1 MALPVNTTLKGGTY
15 EIKRFIAS
23 GGFGCTYEGVH
34 TGLDKPVAIKEFFV
48 KDFCNRDETSSE
60 ITVGVTSKTAL
71 FHKLRKKFV
80 EEARALA
87 KLNHPSIVSV
97 SDVFDEN
104 GTSYYVMDY
113 INGPSLKNIVDTQG
127 PLSETDAVKY
137 ILQVADA
144 LEYVHKNNRLH
155 LDVKPGNI
163 MINAEGKA
171 QLIDFGA
178 SKQYEEESGEN
189 TSTVAG
195 FTVGYAPTE
204 QMGNDIKTFTPATD
218 VYSLGATL
226 YNILSG
232 IKPISAATISS
243 GEKQKPLPTHIS
255 MVTRNAIEKAM
266 QINKNLRPQSMAEF
280 KELFEADDTVL
291 PEKDNDDTIY
301 VGTVEKPTEKSGK
314 KGSNGSS
321 GSNNSS
327 SSSSRAKISEPKPES
342 KHKTYP
348 PKSGLKPI
356 PKPKSKTDILCEDV
370 AHRKRRAFILSKISG
385 ETVNVSEVD
394 DNQYIDT
401 LQRKILEKEK
411 QKSKISL
418 KKKILLGICNQSRFT
433 RFICPLILG
442 CGVALFAY
450 NIWANQGTLDSDGRI
465 LWTFFFVT
473 TLILF
478 PIIIFWKKSDNLKI
492 IKLGIICFILSI
504 VNSMLLGMWNYSLVD
519 AYYRLSFCL
528 TFLSSFMISKKI

>member
-1 MALPVNTTLKGGTY
+1 MGFLGRAFFELTAMALPVNTTLKGGTY

-71 FHKLRKKFV
+71 FNKLRKKFV

-127 PLSETDAVKY
+127 PLSETEAVKY

-232 IKPISAATISS
+232 IKPISAATVSS
-243 GEKQKPLPTHIS
+243 GEKQKPLPPHIS

-280 KELFEADDTVL
+280 KELFEASDDTVFPESEDNTVL
-291 PEKDNDDTIY
+291 PGK
-301 VGTVEKPTEKSGK
+301 VEKPIEKSGK
-314 KGSNGSS
+314 NGASGSNGAS
-321 GSNNSS
+321 GK
-327 SSSSRAKISEPKPES
+327 AKVSEPKPDPKPLPEPEPESNSKAKFGIIAAVVIALCVGGYFVFGGNSANDQNTDDQGDKQITESVVKVEHVAGQTFKDADGKDFTYTGEVVDGKPNGKGTGLYEYGTYTGEYKNGLRQGKGTFES
-342 KHKTYP
+342 KNGSNKYEGSFYEDKYHKGKLTLTADGSYFEGTFRNGQP
-348 PKSGLKPI
+348 YNGKWYNKDGSFN
-356 PKPKSKTDILCEDV
+356 SDV
-370 AHRKRRAFILSKISG
+370 
-385 ETVNVSEVD
+385 VNG
-394 DNQYIDT
+394 N
-401 LQRKILEKEK
+401 
-411 QKSKISL
+411 
-418 KKKILLGICNQSRFT
+418 
-433 RFICPLILG
+433 
-442 CGVALFAY
+442 
-450 NIWANQGTLDSDGRI
+450 
-465 LWTFFFVT
+465 
-473 TLILF
+473 
-478 PIIIFWKKSDNLKI
+478 
-492 IKLGIICFILSI
+492 
-504 VNSMLLGMWNYSLVD
+504 
-519 AYYRLSFCL
+519 
-528 TFLSSFMISKKI
+528 

>member
-1 MALPVNTTLKGGTY
+1 MPLPVNTTLKGGTY

-71 FHKLRKKFV
+71 FNKLRKKFV

-127 PLSETDAVKY
+127 PLSETEAVRY

-195 FTVGYAPTE
+195 YTVGYAPTE

-232 IKPISAATISS
+232 IKPISAATVSS
-243 GEKQKPLPTHIS
+243 GEKQKPLTQHIS

-280 KELFEADDTVL
+280 KELFEASDDTVF
-291 PEKDNDDTIY
+291 PDNDGDTVY
-301 VGTVEKPTEKSGK
+301 PVSG
-314 KGSNGSS
+314 GSS
-321 GSNNSS
+321 GSNSS
-327 SSSSRAKISEPKPES
+327 SGSSVGAKKPEPKPD
-342 KHKTYP
+342 
-348 PKSGLKPI
+348 
-356 PKPKSKTDILCEDV
+356 PKPLPEPEPESNSKAKFGIIAAVVIALCVGGYFVFGGNSANDPNAGGQGGEQITEPVVKVEHVTGQTFKAADGKNFSYTGEV
-370 AHRKRRAFILSKISG
+370 VDGEPNGKGTGIYPLGNYTGEYKNGLRHGKGSFETIETKDGSNKYNGAFLNDEYS
-385 ETVNVSEVD
+385 D
-394 DNQYIDT
+394 
-401 LQRKILEKEK
+401 
-411 QKSKISL
+411 
-418 KKKILLGICNQSRFT
+418 
-433 RFICPLILG
+433 
-442 CGVALFAY
+442 
-450 NIWANQGTLDSDGRI
+450 GTLTLSDGSYYKG
-465 LWTFFFVT
+465 TFSNGQPYNGKWYNKDGSFN
-473 TLILF
+473 
-478 PIIIFWKKSDNLKI
+478 SDV
-492 IKLGIICFILSI
+492 
-504 VNSMLLGMWNYSLVD
+504 VNGE
-519 AYYRLSFCL
+519 
-528 TFLSSFMISKKI
+528 

>member
-15 EIKRFIAS
+15 QIKRFIAS

-71 FHKLRKKFV
+71 FNKLRKKFV

-127 PLSETDAVKY
+127 PLTETDAVRY

-171 QLIDFGA
+171 QLIDFGT

-195 FTVGYAPTE
+195 YTVGYAPTE

-243 GEKQKPLPTHIS
+243 GEKQKPLPQHIS
-255 MVTRNAIEKAM
+255 MVTRNAVEKAM

-280 KELFEADDTVL
+280 KELLESDDTVL
-291 PEKDNDDTIY
+291 PKKETDDTIY

-314 KGSNGSS
+314 KGSN
-321 GSNNSS
+321 NSS
-327 SSSSRAKISEPKPES
+327 SSSSRAKISEPKPEP

-356 PKPKSKTDILCEDV
+356 PEPKSKTDILCEDA

-411 QKSKISL
+411 QKSNISL

-433 RFICPLILG
+433 RFLGSLILG
-442 CGVALFAY
+442 CGFSLLTY
-450 NIWANQGTLDSDGRI
+450 NIWANKGSLDSDGRI
-465 LWTFFFVT
+465 LKAAFLVA

-478 PIIIFWKKSDNLKI
+478 PIIIFWKKDDNLKI
-492 IKLGIICFILSI
+492 IKWGIICFILSI
-504 VNSMLLGMWNYSLVD
+504 VNSMLLGMWNHSLVD
-519 AYYRLSFCL
+519 AYYILSMCL
-528 TFLSSFMISKKI
+528 AFLSALMISKKI